1 MRVFL
6 VGFMGSGKTNS
17 GRVLAR
23 LLQTL
28 FWDLDGRVEAM
39 ARMSVADIF
48 REQGEAAF
56 RAAETRQLAGLARHA
71 SAVVATGGGTFVT
84 AGQPGG
90 SSAGVADRCSSM
102 SRGRSCCA
110 ACPASRAIA
119 ARSGSL
125 RAGRLGLWRARLPH
139 YRQADYC
146 VQPRPDEDAEAV
158 ARRIAL
164 LLGGAR

>member
-6 VGFMGSGKTNS
+6 VGFMGSGKTSS

-23 LLQTL
+23 LLRTL
-28 FWDLDGRVEAM
+28 FWDLDARVEAV

-56 RAAETRQLAGLARHA
+56 RAAETRQLAGLVRHA
-71 SAVVATGGGTFVT
+71 SAVVATGGGTFVQ
-84 AGQPGG
+84 AANRELIRGF
-90 SSAGVADRCSSM
+90 
-102 SRGRSCCA
+102 GRSVFVDV
-110 ACPASRAIA
+110 PWEELLR
-119 ARSGSL
+119 RLPGKQGERPLFGSPEKAL
-125 RAGRLGLWRARLPH
+125 ELWRARLPH

-158 ARRIAL
+158 AHRIAL
-164 LLGGAR
+164 LLGSPR